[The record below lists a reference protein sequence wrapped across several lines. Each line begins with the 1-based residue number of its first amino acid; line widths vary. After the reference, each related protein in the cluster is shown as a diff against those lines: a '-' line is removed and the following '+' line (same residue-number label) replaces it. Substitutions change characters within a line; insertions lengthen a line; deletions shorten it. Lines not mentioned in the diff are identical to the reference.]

1 MEQRF
6 LRFVDKTDTCW
17 LWTGYINQHGY
28 GLFHP
33 VDYTTTRSSHRVAY
47 ELWNE
52 PIPIGLCVRH
62 KCDVRNCVN
71 PTHLELGTHKDN
83 VKDMYDRNRQ
93 ANING
98 TRNPNAKLTD
108 DDVREIRILYGFRF
122 AQKELGKM
130 YNVSQSLITSIV
142 NFKSWQHIK

>member
-6 LRFVDKTDTCW
+6 LRFVNKTDTCW
-17 LWTGYINQHGY
+17 LWTGHINHGGY

-33 VDYTTTRSSHRVAY
+33 VDYKTTRSSHRVAY
-47 ELWNE
+47 ELWNA
-52 PIPIGLCVRH
+52 PIPLGLCVRH

-98 TRNPNAKLTD
+98 TRNPSAKLTE
-108 DDVREIRILYGFRF
+108 DDVREIRILNGFGF

-130 YNVSQSLITSIV
+130 YDVSASTIGFII
-142 NFKSWQHIK
+142 NYKRWKHI